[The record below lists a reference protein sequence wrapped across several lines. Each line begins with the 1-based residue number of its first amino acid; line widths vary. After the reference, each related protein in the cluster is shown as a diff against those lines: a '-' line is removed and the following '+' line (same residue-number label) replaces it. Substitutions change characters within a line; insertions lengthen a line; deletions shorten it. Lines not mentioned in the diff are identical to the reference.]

1 MQALNI
7 SLFQWLAAG
16 SAPHPQLL
24 WMASVIAERSPW
36 ACVAIMA
43 WAVWR
48 KPAQRSYCMGT
59 LAAAAVAA
67 IAAHM
72 LANAINA
79 PRPFML
85 GLSPAHILHG
95 ARGSMPS
102 AHASVMFTVALVLC
116 MRPPLRTAGLAM
128 FVIAAM
134 TGWARVYVGVHFP
147 FDILGGL
154 LLAVVVTAL
163 FWVVLRLTKRFFP
176 PQFGGDSGPSLQSTG
191 ADQLDAVPLDP
202 QSVVRHA

>member
-1 MQALNI
+1 MQALNT

-24 WMASVIAERSPW
+24 WIASVIAEGSSW

-43 WAVWR
+43 WVVWR
-48 KPAQRSYCMGT
+48 KPAQRSYCMAT

-72 LANAINA
+72 LANAINS
-79 PRPFML
+79 PRPFMI
-85 GLSPAHILHG
+85 GLSPAHIVHG

-116 MRPPLRTAGLAM
+116 LRPALQKAGLAILA
-128 FVIAAM
+128 IAAA
-134 TGWARVYVGVHFP
+134 TGWARIYVGVHFP

-154 LLAVVVTAL
+154 LLAVVITAL
-163 FWVVLRLTKRFFP
+163 FWVALRLTQRF
-176 PQFGGDSGPSLQSTG
+176 
-191 ADQLDAVPLDP
+191 LDP
-202 QSVVRHA
+202 PSIVRHA